1 METEQD
7 IISKAT
13 KFFGTRETSRQE
25 GNYSLF
31 IFGSC
36 FPGCF
41 KPYTSPYHK
50 NAELHCALFFASEHR
65 GLTIFMWPDYISFTK
80 EAYENFLTGKGTLVN
95 MKAFEKTWRKVNEWY
110 EAYPLHILESMSH
123 EKITELLTEILKEYH
138 NFFAE
143 TVFCES
149 LDEAQIKHFYDK
161 AGGKPEVFQEFLKI
175 SSKPTFDSFI
185 LKQDEIL
192 LATQDNNEIQRI
204 FTNYWLTQTV
214 EETSSK
220 YQSYIKEKGGREKIE
235 TEAEDLKKELAISV
249 NEVKEYRATLSDEL
263 QLLLDFTQV
272 CMHLRDIRK
281 EPLQKVITLMSNC
294 GRAIFKKIGLDEED
308 AAYAYYE
315 DFVSGSYARAEYKAE
330 IAKRKDG
337 VTVLFSNEEI
347 IFEYGDVAEKK
358 AQALDLFD
366 KITTSNEL
374 RGSTAYPGKV
384 RGIVRVLHNED
395 DFSRF
400 NEGEILV
407 TSMTRPEFVPLMKR
421 AAAVIT
427 DEGGVTCHA
436 AIIAREL
443 KLPCI
448 IGTRQATRVLRDG
461 DLVEMDAVR
470 GIVKKI

>member
-1 METEQD
+1 MVRVA
-7 IISKAT
+7 INGYGRIGRVA
-13 KFFGTRETSRQE
+13 
-25 GNYSLF
+25 
-31 IFGSC
+31 
-36 FPGCF
+36 
-41 KPYTSPYHK
+41 
-50 NAELHCALFFASEHR
+50 HR
-65 GLTIFMWPDYISFTK
+65 
-80 EAYENFLTGKGTLVN
+80 V
-95 MKAFEKTWRKVNEWY
+95 
-110 EAYPLHILESMSH
+110 ILERYVDQVEIVAINAGSSTDIKGWMYLLKYDTSYGPIYSMD
-123 EKITELLTEILKEYH
+123 
-138 NFFAE
+138 
-143 TVFCES
+143 V
-149 LDEAQIKHFYDK
+149 
-161 AGGKPEVFQEFLKI
+161 
-175 SSKPTFDSFI
+175 
-185 LKQDEIL
+185 
-192 LATQDNNEIQRI
+192 
-204 FTNYWLTQTV
+204 
-214 EETSSK
+214 
-220 YQSYIKEKGGREKIE
+220 SYKEKGGREKIKI
-235 TEAEDLKKELAISV
+235 EAEDLKKELAISV

-395 DFSRF
+395 DFSPF

-461 DLVEMDAVR
+461 DLVELDAEK
-470 GIVKKI
+470 GIVRRIDSI